1 MDESLFQ
8 GIEDEAFYTCPDRL
22 RLPLIFYY
30 AHPPAVYVNKLM
42 LSGLIRERPNPH
54 FEALF
59 ETGVDEM
66 SWDDTENYRM
76 GGEFKWPALADAFA
90 YRKYGRTRPLRGK
103 EGWPPELPRPPNQRP
118 ASCVP
123 ALIPLGKCAS

>member
-1 MDESLFQ
+1 MRAYFENTYDLDESLFQ
-8 GIEDEAFYTCPDRL
+8 GVAAEAFYTCPDRL

-30 AHPPAVYVNKLM
+30 CHPPVVYVNKLRVA
-42 LSGLIRERPNPH
+42 GLLAERPNPA

-76 GGEFKWPALADAFA
+76 GSKFVWPSLPEAFE
-90 YRKYGRTRPLRGK
+90 YRKCVFFVLIVCF
-103 EGWPPELPRPPNQRP
+103 PRRHVY
-118 ASCVP
+118 C
-123 ALIPLGKCAS
+123 